1 MAFSGTVRSDS
12 VTFTFKPIDLRS
24 SEGAS
29 AEGAPIA
36 KPAPKKGSMFASQ
49 DMYFHHSDISVSSLT
64 LLVKNSLQVSDRP
77 ASCPLLEV
85 SAPLKVTKPRTLT
98 PLVFVSAFHPTILQA
113 AHRAPTPPNKKH
125 FGRISPRKLNLKPS
139 RRSPYPFAKPTPLLA
154 KTMMKAT
161 SIQAPTRQAPTRLPT
176 DILYKIAEFLPS
188 QFSSD
193 LKIKNCKEIKSAF
206 LSLPCSNGRI
216 LKDKGLDTAKQHL
229 ERFASKSTHISF
241 AHESI
246 SKEIIQKI
254 AARAHVT
261 RLSFSHCT
269 FKPEAVA
276 AIASIPNLRDIA
288 LDGLKHFPKSDLET
302 LPKEI
307 TRLKFSWAAG
317 DSVDE
322 TVPYIIGHF
331 PNLQVL
337 DLTGCQALRDQ
348 HLKGLTSLTA
358 LQEFILNQCILITD
372 VALQTIAQCAAI
384 ARLDLSQCDIKG
396 GIESLKALKN
406 LYKLTL
412 DHLTLSQ
419 NATNVQSLAEI
430 KSLRELYLQHTTID
444 DATCT
449 TISKVTQVTKIDLNY
464 ATGLTESGLAALQR
478 LPHLT
483 CLIIKNALEG
493 ISQGTITREKA
504 AKKASIV
511 VLE

>member
-12 VTFTFKPIDLRS
+12 VTFKPIDLRS

-29 AEGAPIA
+29 AGGAPIA
-36 KPAPKKGSMFASQ
+36 RPAPKKGSMFASQ
-49 DMYFHHSDISVSSLT
+49 DMHFHHSDISVSSLT

-139 RRSPYPFAKPTPLLA
+139 RRSPYPFAKTPPLPA

-161 SIQAPTRQAPTRLPT
+161 SIQAPAQQAPTQLPT
-176 DILYKIAEFLPS
+176 DILYKIAEFFPS

-246 SKEIIQKI
+246 SKETIEKI
-254 AARAHVT
+254 AKRAHVT
-261 RLSFSHCT
+261 RLSFSDCT
-269 FKPEAVA
+269 FKRGAVE

-288 LDGLKHFPKSDLET
+288 IVGQKSFLVSQLGK
-302 LPKEI
+302 LPTQI
-307 TRLKFSWAAG
+307 TKLKFGNAPA
-317 DSVDE
+317 VDE
-322 TVPYIIGHF
+322 TVPFIIKHF
-331 PNLQVL
+331 PNLQTL
-337 DLTGCQALRDQ
+337 DLTNCVPLRDE
-348 HLKGLTSLTA
+348 HISGITSLID
-358 LQEFILNQCILITD
+358 LQELILDQCILITD
-372 VALQTIAQCAAI
+372 VALQTIAQCARI
-384 ARLDLSQCDIKG
+384 SRLSLSQCGEIKK

-419 NATNVQSLAEI
+419 NAINVHSLAEI
-430 KSLRELYLQHTTID
+430 KSLRELYLQRTTID
-444 DATCT
+444 DETCT
-449 TISKVTQVTKIDLNY
+449 TLSRVTQVTKIDLSHT
-464 ATGLTESGLAALQR
+464 TGLTESGFAAIRR
-478 LPHLT
+478 LPYLT

-493 ISQGTITREKA
+493 ISKQTITREKA
-504 AKKASIV
+504 LKKASIV